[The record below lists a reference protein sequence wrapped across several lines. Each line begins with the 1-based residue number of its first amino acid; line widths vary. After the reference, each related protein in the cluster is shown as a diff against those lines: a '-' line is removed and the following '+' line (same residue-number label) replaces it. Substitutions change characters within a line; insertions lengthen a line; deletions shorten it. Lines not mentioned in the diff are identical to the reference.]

1 MVVRTPRRQAPP
13 SSQYLDENIAPRMLA
28 VDGTFFGFAMLCVIL
43 RIYVKAFKLKTFGID
58 GMYVST
64 LIYQKRTDSSMSDWM
79 MLLAAV

>member
-1 MVVRTPRRQAPP
+1 
-13 SSQYLDENIAPRMLA
+13 MLA

-43 RIYVKAFKLKTFGID
+43 HIYVKAFKLKTFGID